1 METLEDRLKKMRSPV
16 EDREYI
22 ALTLTAN
29 KNGKIEWAVH
39 SSFHGIEEKDG
50 KNPPRELRGPAH
62 IVPEKMANLYD
73 DLRLPYVFVN
83 SESDLMIFLLI
94 GGNAI
99 IDREIAKKRF
109 PEVFKP
115 VEVAPDG
122 IIGYIEVNKV
132 PKDELQRAP
141 TPKNRM
147 KVLKRDE
154 YRCKVCGRKSMDHV
168 DVELNVHHVRPWS
181 MGGLS
186 KGNNL
191 ITLCRTCHKGLDPHC
206 DYKLFEL
213 MDSTIQIPDGKAMR
227 DELIEGI
234 KRYREISSKAFSK
247 GRKANKR
254 FQQTA
259 KSRGC

>member
-29 KNGKIEWAVH
+29 ENGKIEWAVH
-39 SSFHGIEEKDG
+39 SSFHGVKEKDTE
-50 KNPPRELRGPAH
+50 NPIRELREPAH
-62 IVPEKMANLYD
+62 IIPEKMAELYD

-122 IIGYIEVNKV
+122 IIGYIEVDKV
-132 PKDELQRAP
+132 PRDELQRAP

-154 YRCKVCGRKSMDHV
+154 YRCKICGRRSMDHI
-168 DVELNVHHVRPWS
+168 DVELNIHHVRPWS
-181 MGGLS
+181 MGGLT

-191 ITLCRTCHKGLDPHC
+191 ITLCRTCHKGLDPHF
-206 DYKLFEL
+206 DYNLFEL
-213 MDSTIQIPDGKAMR
+213 IDSTIEIPNGKAMR

-234 KRYREISSKAFSK
+234 KRYRKISREAYNK

-254 FQQTA
+254 FQQTE
-259 KSRGC
+259 KSRGS